1 MFMTFGVVNVGYN
14 QSLTYCPHS
23 GHSASPKKCN
33 VTPSSEEA
41 KKGNVTPSSEEAY
54 VDVVKRD
61 TKKIMIVLI
70 LSIIYILELSLVL
83 YILELS
89 QYPCPLSRKKNRE
102 EKFYARSVNSMNV
115 CPTLTI

>member
-1 MFMTFGVVNVGYN
+1 MTFGVVNVGYN

-23 GHSASPKKCN
+23 GHSASPKNWN

-61 TKKIMIVLI
+61 KKNMMIVLI
-70 LSIIYILELSLVL
+70 LGTIYMELS
-83 YILELS
+83 
-89 QYPCPLSRKKNRE
+89 
-102 EKFYARSVNSMNV
+102 
-115 CPTLTI
+115 

>member
-1 MFMTFGVVNVGYN
+1 MTFGVVNVGYN

-23 GHSASPKKCN
+23 GHRASPKKCN

-89 QYPCPLSRKKNRE
+89 QHPCPLSRKKGCVDRGAT
-102 EKFYARSVNSMNV
+102 KI
-115 CPTLTI
+115 L

>member
-23 GHSASPKKCN
+23 GHRASPKKCN

-61 TKKIMIVLI
+61 TKKMMIVLI
-70 LSIIYILELSLVL
+70 LGTIYIRTIPDYPSTLSVV
-83 YILELS
+83 
-89 QYPCPLSRKKNRE
+89 KE
-102 EKFYARSVNSMNV
+102 ERM
-115 CPTLTI
+115 C

>member
-23 GHSASPKKCN
+23 GHSASPKNWN

-41 KKGNVTPSSEEAY
+41 C

-61 TKKIMIVLI
+61 KKNMMIVLI
-70 LSIIYILELSLVL
+70 LGTIYMELS
-83 YILELS
+83 
-89 QYPCPLSRKKNRE
+89 
-102 EKFYARSVNSMNV
+102 
-115 CPTLTI
+115 

>member
-1 MFMTFGVVNVGYN
+1 MTFGVVNVGYN

-70 LSIIYILELSLVL
+70 LGTIYIRIIPDYPSTLSVV
-83 YILELS
+83 
-89 QYPCPLSRKKNRE
+89 KE
-102 EKFYARSVNSMNV
+102 ERM
-115 CPTLTI
+115 C